1 MTSLKP
7 LAEGLEEASCLT
19 CDEELI
25 RFRGDEAGAG
35 VSLVASDSDSE
46 SSTIFLLAPDKGV
59 RKSNL
64 VRHLLGGIGSK
75 LRRSF
80 KNHLY
85 VPPVINL
92 DLRTF
97 APRVCLLVDLGVFI
111 PDSESDEAASNAAG
125 GGLFSFFF

>member
-19 CDEELI
+19 CDDELI
-25 RFRGDEAGAG
+25 RFRGEDAGAG

-46 SSTIFLLAPDKGV
+46 SSTIFLLAPNRKL

-64 VRHLLGGIGSK
+64 VQLVLNQDS
-75 LRRSF
+75 LF
-80 KNHLY
+80 KN
-85 VPPVINL
+85 VPPVMNF